1 MSIDCGQYTGSNHC
15 RFHVSSAAYLS
26 LNDAYA
32 EQVPPSE
39 MLALRDYCSKGK
51 NPSEAN
57 TRVSFEN
64 QPFGA
69 FNVPASGSR
78 KQKPQ
83 VPNHQMANQHMAMKQ
98 MAVEEPVSVPVSAD
112 VAPAPVAPTPA
123 PVAPTPAPVAPTPAP
138 VAPTP
143 APVAPTPAPV
153 APTPAPVAP
162 TPAPVAPVP
171 ADAPVDVPVA
181 TEQSSSPSQSTYVH
195 QGSLNTTSSPSPAD
209 VTTEQESVEVKA

>member
-26 LNDAYA
+26 LNDAYS

-78 KQKPQ
+78 KPKPQ
-83 VPNHQMANQHMAMKQ
+83 VPNHQMANHHMAMKQ
-98 MAVEEPVSVPVSAD
+98 MAVEEPVSVSVPVSAD

-153 APTPAPVAP
+153 
-162 TPAPVAPVP
+162 P
-171 ADAPVDVPVA
+171 ADAPVDAPVA
-181 TEQSSSPSQSTYVH
+181 TEQSSSSPSQSTYVH

-209 VTTEQESVEVKA
+209 VTQSTTEQESVEVKA

>member
-123 PVAPTPAPVAPTPAP
+123 PVAPVPT
-138 VAPTP
+138 
-143 APVAPTPAPV
+143 
-153 APTPAPVAP
+153 
-162 TPAPVAPVP
+162 
-171 ADAPVDVPVA
+171 DAPVDVPVA